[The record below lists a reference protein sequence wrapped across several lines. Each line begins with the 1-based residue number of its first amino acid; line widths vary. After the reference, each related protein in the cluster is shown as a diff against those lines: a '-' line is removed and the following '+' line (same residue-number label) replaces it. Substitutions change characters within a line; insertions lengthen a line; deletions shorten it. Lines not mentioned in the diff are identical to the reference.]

1 MIQNLVILNKL
12 KIILNVIPM
21 AANLGLNQ
29 LIIDMLTKIV
39 KKVSKVERNI

>member
-1 MIQNLVILNKL
+1 
-12 KIILNVIPM
+12 M

-39 KKVSKVERNI
+39 KKVYKVERNI

>member
-1 MIQNLVILNKL
+1 
-12 KIILNVIPM
+12 M
-21 AANLGLNQ
+21 AANLGLIQ